1 MNAPP
6 SPHESPPRATHS
18 ANACYS
24 ARRTVRPV
32 QPRLRDRLC
41 ALQPARRGPAAKSD
55 RPKVRDRIGSELHQ
69 VTDLVRSFTGG
80 FTAPS
85 MKATPGAADAKGTTA
100 GATTT
105 NGPSA
110 EEYRSKAA
118 SADAA

>member
-1 MNAPP
+1 MSAPP

-41 ALQPARRGPAAKSD
+41 ALQPARRRPAAKSD

-80 FTAPS
+80 FTEPS
-85 MKATPGAADAKGTTA
+85 MKATPGGADAKGTAA

-110 EEYRSKAA
+110 EEHSSKAA